1 MDKLPEGWIETSIE
15 NLCRLVT
22 DGAHKTP
29 RYTEDGVPFLSVKN
43 ITKGFIDFSD
53 TRFISKEEH
62 FELIRRCKPEKND
75 ILYTKV
81 GTTGIAKLID
91 TEKDFSLFVS
101 LALLKPDSTKI
112 NSVFFEYQL
121 NSPHVYSQAQRKTR
135 GVANRNLVI
144 RDIKSLCLQVPP
156 LPEQKRIVSNLNAL
170 FERID
175 QSIALLEENIKH
187 TEALMASALDEVFG
201 EIDQEKFLP
210 LLEICSPSKET
221 LIPIDNE
228 EYNYVGL
235 ENIQSNT
242 GRIINFSR
250 TEGKNIKSTKV
261 RFKRGAVLYGKLRPY
276 LNKVYVADFDGIA
289 TTEIMPF
296 QTRKDL
302 LNASFLAYFLRS
314 PRFVALVNQY
324 TSGARMPRA
333 TTTFFKKVA
342 KVPVIPLNSQEK
354 IVKKL
359 DSYSKSIEGLL
370 QEQKSKLNHLKSL
383 KESILD
389 KAFKGEL

>member
-1 MDKLPEGWIETSIE
+1 MDKLPKGWKGSIVDDVAIKIHYGYTGKTIE
-15 NLCRLVT
+15 NGQYKYLRIT
-22 DGAHKTP
+22 DIQNSAVVWEK
-29 RYTEDGVPFLSVKN
+29 VPFVSIADKDVKKYLLN
-43 ITKGFIDFSD
+43 
-53 TRFISKEEH
+53 E
-62 FELIRRCKPEKND
+62 ND
-75 ILYTKV
+75 IV
-81 GTTGIAKLID
+81 FARTGATAGKSFLIN
-91 TEKDFSLFVS
+91 SLNV
-101 LALLKPDSTKI
+101 
-112 NSVFFEYQL
+112 NSVFASYLIRIIPNLDKIYPRFLYQYFQTPGYWSYITS
-121 NSPHVYSQAQRKTR
+121 NVEGAAQPNFNGKKL
-135 GVANRNLVI
+135 ANIPIPL
-144 RDIKSLCLQVPP
+144 PP
-156 LPEQKRIVSNLNAL
+156 LPEQKRIVSKLDAL

>member
-1 MDKLPEGWIETSIE
+1 M
-15 NLCRLVT
+15 
-22 DGAHKTP
+22 
-29 RYTEDGVPFLSVKN
+29 
-43 ITKGFIDFSD
+43 
-53 TRFISKEEH
+53 
-62 FELIRRCKPEKND
+62 
-75 ILYTKV
+75 
-81 GTTGIAKLID
+81 
-91 TEKDFSLFVS
+91 
-101 LALLKPDSTKI
+101 
-112 NSVFFEYQL
+112 
-121 NSPHVYSQAQRKTR
+121 
-135 GVANRNLVI
+135 
-144 RDIKSLCLQVPP
+144 
-156 LPEQKRIVSNLNAL
+156 
-170 FERID
+170 
-175 QSIALLEENIKH
+175 
-187 TEALMASALDEVFG
+187 
-201 EIDQEKFLP
+201 
-210 LLEICSPSKET
+210 
-221 LIPIDNE
+221 
-228 EYNYVGL
+228 
-235 ENIQSNT
+235 
-242 GRIINFSR
+242 
-250 TEGKNIKSTKV
+250 
-261 RFKRGAVLYGKLRPY
+261 YGKLRPY